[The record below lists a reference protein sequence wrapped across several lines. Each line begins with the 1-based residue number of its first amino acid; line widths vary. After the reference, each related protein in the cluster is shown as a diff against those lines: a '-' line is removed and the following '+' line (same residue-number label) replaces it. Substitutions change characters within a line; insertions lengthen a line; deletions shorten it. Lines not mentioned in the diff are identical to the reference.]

1 MTRDLEHK
9 EKDYQHAMSGLKKDY
24 RMEYDYIL
32 KALEYVD
39 YTMVIKSENWTK
51 SDAC

>member
-9 EKDYQHAMSGLKKDY
+9 EKDYQHALSGLKKDY

-39 YTMVIKSENWTK
+39 CTMVIKSEN
-51 SDAC
+51 